1 MAPGDPGDDS
11 VKDLIV
17 DDFPY
22 SANLLVVNADNMTS
36 TTGRMGAEAVRDRFN
51 IAMWIWELADF
62 PDDWCKEMLVID
74 EFWAS
79 SSFVQQS
86 IGAKAH
92 VPVVWMPEAVTI
104 ADAEP
109 GYGRSAFGI
118 PEYCF
123 TFLFQFDFTGF
134 IERKNPLAV
143 VRAFRQAFPAHSA
156 SGPVLVIKT
165 NHAEA
170 YPEKMRL
177 LEEEV
182 ARDPNVVIVNGTFR
196 KPRVMA
202 LMQACDVFVSLHRTE
217 GFGRSLAEAM
227 LMGKPVIATNYSGN
241 TDFTRQDNACPVNY
255 SLVPVLEGQYPYPE
269 GQVWAEADIDHA
281 AWYMRR
287 LATNRILREQ
297 LGRAARATIVDRY
310 SLEAT
315 GRRMADRLRLLRLV
329 E

>member
-1 MAPGDPGDDS
+1 
-11 VKDLIV
+11 
-17 DDFPY
+17 
-22 SANLLVVNADNMTS
+22 
-36 TTGRMGAEAVRDRFN
+36 
-51 IAMWIWELADF
+51 
-62 PDDWCKEMLVID
+62 
-74 EFWAS
+74 
-79 SSFVQQS
+79 
-86 IGAKAH
+86 
-92 VPVVWMPEAVTI
+92 
-104 ADAEP
+104 
-109 GYGRSAFGI
+109 
-118 PEYCF
+118 
-123 TFLFQFDFTGF
+123 
-134 IERKNPLAV
+134 
-143 VRAFRQAFPAHSA
+143 
-156 SGPVLVIKT
+156 
-165 NHAEA
+165 
-170 YPEKMRL
+170 
-177 LEEEV
+177 
-182 ARDPNVVIVNGTFR
+182 
-196 KPRVMA
+196 MA